1 VSAGTVELVGGPQ
14 FARTM
19 HALADDLQNLTAA
32 HQAAGAEVARAAAA
46 RARRKTGA
54 LAASFG
60 PVVSAGGVAIS
71 SPLRYAGVQEFG
83 WSRHGITPSLAL
95 TSALDDSAT
104 RVESI
109 YTAAVTAAVGQVRG
123 M

>member
-1 VSAGTVELVGGPQ
+1 VTGGTVELVGGEQ

-19 HALADDLQNLTAA
+19 HALADDLQHLDAA
-32 HQAAGAEVARAAAA
+32 HRAAGAEVAAAAA
-46 RARRKTGA
+46 GRARRKTGA

-60 PVVSAGGVAIS
+60 PLVTDGGVAIG

-83 WSRHGITPSLAL
+83 WSAHHITPSLAL
-95 TSALDDSAT
+95 TSALADSAST
-104 RVESI
+104 VESI
-109 YTAAVTAAVGQVRG
+109 YTAAVDAAVGQVRG

>member
-1 VSAGTVELVGGPQ
+1 MTGGTVELVGGEQ

-19 HALADDLQNLTAA
+19 HTLADDLQRLDAA
-32 HQAAGAEVARAAAA
+32 HRAAGAEVAAAAA
-46 RARRKTGA
+46 GRARRRTGA

-60 PVVSAGGVAIS
+60 PTVAAGGVTIS

-83 WSRHGITPSLAL
+83 WAAHGITPSLAL
-95 TSALDDSAT
+95 TSALADSAPA
-104 RVESI
+104 VESI
-109 YTAAVTAAVGQVRG
+109 YSAAVTAAVGQVRG